1 MKIQVNTDRTITGD
15 ESLEERTREIL
26 ERVLKRFS
34 EEITRIEVHL
44 KEEKSSE
51 HRELM
56 ETHCMLEVRLA
67 GQQPVAVSDE
77 ASTIDQA
84 VTGAARKM
92 VGLLESELGR
102 RGRH

>member
-26 ERVLKRFS
+26 ERILSRFG
-34 EEITRIEVHL
+34 EQITRIEVHL
-44 KEEKSSE
+44 REEKSTE

-56 ETHCMLEVRLA
+56 EAHCMLEVRLA
-67 GQQPVAVSDE
+67 GQQPVAVNDE
-77 ASTIDQA
+77 APTVDQA

-102 RGRH
+102 RGKH